1 MNSPSSE
8 CLTLFSCGQPIDQHT
23 VPWLIN
29 QSAWSVGRHQSTRTA
44 TTGDGATTDKLAIYR
59 FLQNATKL
67 SMLPSLSRA
76 TDKVG
81 GSSWK
86 KKRRNAE
93 IFVLWSV
100 DALSFFFFFFFFFL
114 REGWCCLRSR
124 RVHSRLTQS
133 RHGTTSLCASVVRP
147 MRYGIQH
154 AGLASCTSSRPQRR
168 ADRALEFREIK
179 EKLRWCAPCYPCWRK
194 HIVLLANC
202 ATCCR
207 FDWSNPQAGGA
218 NSKLPHSGAR
228 SGTEA
233 CIYATGFVV
242 RDHISI
248 VKWCLTLQIQR
259 ISMD

>member
-100 DALSFFFFFFFFFL
+100 DALSFFFSFSFFFC
-114 REGWCCLRSR
+114 GKVDAVSDPGACTHGSRSHATEQPVCV
-124 RVHSRLTQS
+124 RVSCDPCVT
-133 RHGTTSLCASVVRP
+133 ASSTR
-147 MRYGIQH
+147 G
-154 AGLASCTSSRPQRR
+154 
-168 ADRALEFREIK
+168 
-179 EKLRWCAPCYPCWRK
+179 
-194 HIVLLANC
+194 
-202 ATCCR
+202 
-207 FDWSNPQAGGA
+207 
-218 NSKLPHSGAR
+218 
-228 SGTEA
+228 
-233 CIYATGFVV
+233 
-242 RDHISI
+242 
-248 VKWCLTLQIQR
+248 
-259 ISMD
+259 